1 MKKIIIS
8 NPTDFEDEIGLIEEL
23 LTDNSLVFH
32 LRKPEKS
39 CEELSAF
46 LKQISPE
53 FYQQIVLHSHHD
65 LLEKYKLKGVHFTE
79 TIRQIFTDE
88 ALISAV
94 KMLQNKGLTVSFS
107 LHSLEAII
115 QLPCKADY
123 VFLSPIFQSISKE
136 DYPSAFSV
144 EILTRFFENRQ
155 SAVPVLALGGISN
168 ANIEIIQAI
177 GFQGYALMG
186 SVWKVGKVS
195 N

>member
-8 NPTDFEDEIGLIEEL
+8 NPTDFEGEIGLIEQL

-39 CEELSAF
+39 FEELTAF
-46 LKQISPE
+46 LRQISPK
-53 FYQQIVLHSHHD
+53 FYRQIVLHSHHD
-65 LLEKYKLKGVHFTE
+65 LLKKYNLKGVHFTE
-79 TIRQIFTDE
+79 TIRQKLSDE
-88 ALISAV
+88 ALISTV
-94 KMLQNKGLTVSFS
+94 KTLRKKGLTVSFS
-107 LHSLEAII
+107 LHSLEAIE

-123 VFLSPIFQSISKE
+123 VFLSPIFQSISKA

-144 EILTRFFENRQ
+144 ETLTHFFANRQ
-155 SAVPVLALGGISN
+155 SIVPVLALGGISN
-168 ANIEIIQAI
+168 DNIEIIQAI

-186 SVWKVGKVS
+186 SVWKVGQIS